1 MTTHSMTIGKK
12 LTAAFAVLGL
22 IVTLIGSFS
31 LYEFSYMNGAALRFT
46 DSILPAVNRTNAIG
60 ESIRDLRRYQLGLF
74 LVLDDAAK
82 TREYGA
88 EADKYRLQIERQLS
102 DHDKTIWAT
111 DVEERRVFETVK
123 ADWQRYSALYAR
135 VQQLV
140 GQQPQVAEDLF
151 LDEGIPLF
159 KALAS
164 SVSELVQINHGY
176 AKGARSEVIDAYESA
191 RWSVSVALLVA
202 LALVVVLSL
211 VLTRQ
216 IRDPLIMLARHT
228 QRIAAGEL
236 GRGELQQ
243 WLKEGSFQ
251 RDELGQL
258 GQGVDRMQ
266 HSLAELVNEIAGSVA
281 QLSSAVEEV
290 SAISEQSAK
299 GMAQQQGEIS
309 QVATAMNEM
318 QSTVNEV
325 ARNTA
330 DAMSAAKGASRTSHS
345 GNQVVRSAIG
355 SIEAVSDRI
364 EQAGAVVL
372 QLEQESG
379 NITMVLDVI
388 REIAGQTN
396 LLALNAAIEA
406 ARAGEQGRGFA
417 VVADEVRSLAQRT
430 QDSTAEISKMIELL
444 QSRAAEAGS
453 AMQVSREQMQESV
466 ALARD
471 AGQSIDTINGAV
483 VQITDMNT
491 LIATAT
497 EEQNAVTED
506 LNRSIVSIHN
516 AADEN
521 AQGAQQIAAACGELS
536 RLATSLHHLAQR
548 FTL

>member
-1 MTTHSMTIGKK
+1 MTTHTMTIGKK

-22 IVTLIGSFS
+22 IVALIGSFS
-31 LYEFSYMNGAALRFT
+31 LYQFSYMNGAALRFT
-46 DSILPAVNRTNAIG
+46 DSILPAVNRSNAIG

-74 LVLDDAAK
+74 LVLDDAVR
-82 TREYGA
+82 TREYSA
-88 EADKYRLQIERQLS
+88 EAEKYRQQIERQLAE
-102 DHDKTIWAT
+102 HDQTIWAT
-111 DVEERRVFETVK
+111 DLEERRVFDTVK
-123 ADWQRYSALYAR
+123 ADWQRYSALYGRA
-135 VQQLV
+135 QQMV
-140 GQQPQVAEDLF
+140 AQQPLAAKDLF

-159 KALAS
+159 QALGD
-164 SVSELVQINHGY
+164 SVAKLVQINHGY
-176 AKGARSEVIDAYESA
+176 AKGARAEVIDAYDSA
-191 RWSVSVALLVA
+191 HWSVTVALLVA
-202 LALVVVLSL
+202 LALVVVLS
-211 VLTRQ
+211 VILTRQ

-228 QRIAAGEL
+228 QRIATGEL
-236 GRGELQQ
+236 GRGELQL
-243 WLKEGSFQ
+243 WLKEGRFQ

-258 GQGVDRMQ
+258 GNAVDRMQ
-266 HSLAELVNEIAGSVA
+266 HSLAELVSEIAGSVA

-290 SAISEQSAK
+290 SAISTQSAK
-299 GMAQQQGEIS
+299 GMQLQQGEIS

-330 DAMSAAKGASRTSHS
+330 DAMASAKGASQTSHN
-345 GNQVVRSAIG
+345 GNRVVRSAIE

-388 REIAGQTN
+388 RDIAGQTN

-430 QDSTAEISKMIELL
+430 QDSTAEIGKMIELL

-453 AMQVSREQMQESV
+453 AMQSSREQMQESV
-466 ALARD
+466 QLARD
-471 AGQSIDTINGAV
+471 AGQSIDTINGSV
-483 VQITDMNT
+483 VQITDMST

-497 EEQNAVTED
+497 EEQNAVTEE

-521 AQGAQQIAAACGELS
+521 ALGAQQIALACGELS